1 MVVRHYMGID
11 FGGHMHDDTN
21 NKFVLEHPCENG
33 DCEFRRHVR
42 RMIK

>member
-21 NKFVLEHPCENG
+21 NKMCSSILAKMEIVNFEDMYEG
-33 DCEFRRHVR
+33 
-42 RMIK
+42 